1 VNDVTFGNV
10 DTDAAAGAN
19 GCEEVDLAV
28 AAPRRILANL
38 LMLIL
43 LMVICYLVFWIFV
56 D

>member
-10 DTDAAAGAN
+10 DTDAAAAGAN
-19 GCEEVDLAV
+19 RFEEVDLAV

-43 LMVICYLVFWIFV
+43 LMVTCYLVLWIC
-56 D
+56 